1 MGSYPGPCANQGLF
15 SPLLLAATLAPG
27 LMPPNACRGCPHFQI
42 DGTSGVPAAC
52 LLPGHKGG
60 AQPGA
65 PCPMQ
70 RPAGVPGPLEGTRG
84 GGFFPFPLTGQSHS
98 KPQVRHC
105 TAGGFCSL
113 SAAVM
118 RFSITAKGLRNP

>member
-60 AQPGA
+60 GSARGSLPHAEASRRSWPFGGHAGRGLFPIPPDGAEPQQTTSTPRHGWGVLQPFGS
-65 PCPMQ
+65 CD
-70 RPAGVPGPLEGTRG
+70 
-84 GGFFPFPLTGQSHS
+84 
-98 KPQVRHC
+98 
-105 TAGGFCSL
+105 
-113 SAAVM
+113 
-118 RFSITAKGLRNP
+118 RFLDNC